1 MILLSLYCLF
11 WLIPTQTLPPES
23 DIDLA
28 PSLIPSI
35 ASGFML
41 AMALILVIQAWRT
54 PVGTGGKTE
63 LDDEFGSEATG
74 IDGEVLANT
83 ALWIVVGVVMWL
95 MMEYIAFEVSMTVT
109 LFAVFFFLKVDRY
122 TTMTLLAVVT
132 PFALSQIVF
141 YLFNTVTPAIW
152 R

>member
-23 DIDLA
+23 EIDLA

-54 PVGTGGKTE
+54 PVDTSGKTG

-74 IDGEVLANT
+74 IDGEVMANT
-83 ALWIVVGVVMWL
+83 GIWIVVGVLMWL
-95 MMEYIAFEVSMTVT
+95 VMEYIAFEVSMTAM
-109 LFAVFFFLKVDRY
+109 LFAIFLFLKVDRY
-122 TTMTLLAVVT
+122 ITMTIIAVAT
-132 PFALSQIVF
+132 PLALSQIVF